1 MRKITNFAPKVTQTM
16 KLYTSLISFLL
27 LTFTCCTTQKSEH
40 EASEET
46 TQESAQEFA
55 NLDRKGNSTRLP
67 YTPSKTNDRAEQI
80 IEREAY
86 TLSYN
91 KEWVNCNWVYWKL
104 TRDHCTGNNQRDN
117 EKFVEDD
124 EVKGRKATHQD
135 YVQSG
140 YDRGHMCPAGD
151 NKWSKTALSQTFK
164 LSNICPQN
172 HNLNTGDWNDLEQAC
187 RFWAKT
193 YGEVYIVCGP
203 IYYNGVKKR
212 LKNKVGVPDAF
223 FKCVVRLNAN
233 PSGLGFIY
241 DNSGKHNEM
250 SSYVCTI
257 DEVERTTGLDLFKG
271 MPNESYIESNADFNS
286 WRHFEPDYSKKRD
299 RNKFDNTRSGG
310 KKKNKKN
317 NR

>member
-1 MRKITNFAPKVTQTM
+1 MQTM
-16 KLYTSLISFLL
+16 KLYISIISLLL
-27 LTFTCCTTQKSEH
+27 LTFTSCTTQ
-40 EASEET
+40 ET
-46 TQESAQEFA
+46 RQQTHMNSPQESAQEFVDF
-55 NLDRKGNSTRLP
+55 NSKGSSRGLP
-67 YTPSKTNDRAEQI
+67 YAPSKAQDRAEQNI
-80 IEREAY
+80 VREAY

-91 KEWVNCNWVYWKL
+91 KDWVNCNWVYWKL
-104 TRDHCTGNNQRDN
+104 TRDHCTGSNKREN
-117 EKFVEDD
+117 EMFVEDN
-124 EVKGRKATHQD
+124 EVNGRKATHQD

-193 YGEVYIVCGP
+193 YGEIYIVCGP
-203 IYYNGVKKR
+203 IYYDGVKKR
-212 LKNKVGVPDAF
+212 INKKIGVPDAF
-223 FKCVVRLNAN
+223 FKCVVRLNEK

-241 DNSGKHNEM
+241 KNNGKHHEM
-250 SSYVCTI
+250 EEYLCTI

-271 MPNESYIESNADFNS
+271 MPSESSIESNADFNS
-286 WRHFEPDYSKKRD
+286 WRHFDPDYSKKRD

-310 KKKNKKN
+310 KKKKIKP
-317 NR
+317 

>member
-1 MRKITNFAPKVTQTM
+1 MLKITNFAPKDRQTM
-16 KLYTSLISFLL
+16 KQYISIISFLL
-27 LTFTCCTTQKSEH
+27 LTLTSCTTQEPRHQS
-40 EASEET
+40 S
-46 TQESAQEFA
+46 QESGKEDAQEFA
-55 NLDRKGNSTRLP
+55 DISRNGKTQNLP
-67 YTPSKTNDRAEQI
+67 YAPSSARNRAEQI
-80 IEREAY
+80 IVREAY

-91 KEWVNCNWVYWKL
+91 KDWVNCNWVYWKL
-104 TRDHCTGNNQRDN
+104 TREHCKGNNQRGN
-117 EKFVEDD
+117 EKFTEDD
-124 EVKGRKATHQD
+124 EVNGRKATHQD

-151 NKWSKTALSQTFK
+151 NKWSKTAISQTFK

-187 RFWAKT
+187 RLWAKT

-203 IYYNGVKKR
+203 IYYDGVKKR

-223 FKCVVRLNAN
+223 FKCVVRLNGK

-241 DNSGKHNEM
+241 KNNGKHHEM
-250 SSYVCTI
+250 EDYLCTI

-271 MPNESYIESNADFNS
+271 MPSESSIEANADFNA
-286 WRHFEPDYSKKRD
+286 WRHYDPDYSKKRD
-299 RNKFDNTRSGG
+299 RNKFDNSRSGG
-310 KKKNKKN
+310 KKKNKKY